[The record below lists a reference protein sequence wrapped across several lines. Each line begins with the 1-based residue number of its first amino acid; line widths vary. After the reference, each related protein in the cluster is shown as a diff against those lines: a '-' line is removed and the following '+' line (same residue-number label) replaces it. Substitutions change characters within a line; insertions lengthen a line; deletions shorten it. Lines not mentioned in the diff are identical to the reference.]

1 MKLRKPFKLLRETSA
16 SLLADHRQY
25 KFYVQ
30 YFLGH
35 SPKTVADKH
44 YVVPSDEEFFEALG
58 WLRKQYG
65 LGS

>member
-1 MKLRKPFKLLRETSA
+1 
-16 SLLADHRQY
+16 
-25 KFYVQ
+25 VQ

-65 LGS
+65 LGA